1 MSLLIFFACLAIIVG
16 LIGCVVPGIAGPPFS
31 FLGLIL
37 LSIARKWESFSSD
50 FLILMAVLAAVTA
63 AMDYIFPAIGARKFG
78 SSRFGFWGAIIGLF
92 IGMFTFPPF
101 GIIIGAFLGAIA
113 GELYSGKQ
121 IDKALRAGWG
131 VFAGIL
137 MGMVLKLVVSGI
149 MTFYFVKALV

>member
-37 LSIARKWESFSSD
+37 LSIARKWELFSSD
-50 FLILMAVLAAVTA
+50 FLILMAVLAAFTT

-78 SSRFGFWGAIIGLF
+78 SSRSGFWGAIIGLF
-92 IGMFTFPPF
+92 IGMLTFPPF
-101 GIIIGAFLGAIA
+101 GIIIGAFLGAIV
-113 GELYSGKQ
+113 GEVSSGKQ

-131 VFAGIL
+131 VFVGIL

-149 MTFYFVKALV
+149 MTFYFIKALV